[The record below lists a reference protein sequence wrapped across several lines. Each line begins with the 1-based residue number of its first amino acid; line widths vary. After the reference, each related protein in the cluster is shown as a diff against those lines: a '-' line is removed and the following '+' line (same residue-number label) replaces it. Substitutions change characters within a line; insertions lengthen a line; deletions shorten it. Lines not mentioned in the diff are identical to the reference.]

1 MHAFFKLYTTL
12 FVFVAFGL
20 FAQQPDPLRSS
31 DAEAQIQ
38 WVDSIY
44 SKLSL
49 EQKIGQLF
57 MPMVFSNRDTLHYQS
72 IERLVAAGKVGGV
85 LYSLGTPER
94 QLHWTNA
101 LQEKAQVPLL
111 VAMDAEWGVGMRLQD
126 VQDFPWNMTL
136 GAHASTQ
143 TAKQIGYRMGLQSKR
158 LGVHFNFAPVADV
171 NSNPKNPII
180 GNRAFGE
187 NPETVADF
195 AVAIH
200 QGYNLSGGLT
210 SAKHFPGHGDTQK
223 DSHKTLPTVDRN
235 RKELDAKE
243 LIPFKRLIEAGVS
256 SIMVAHL
263 NLPQIERAGLPSTL
277 SYKIVT
283 EILQEQ
289 LGFNGLVVTDA
300 LDMKGVSQYQK
311 GSNIDLLAFMAG
323 NDLLLLSEDI
333 PAGISSIKKAYNQ
346 GQISESRLARSVKK
360 ILKAKYWAG
369 LHQYSPIH
377 PENAT
382 ADLNNDI
389 DTAWIA
395 QAFREALTLLENTND
410 ILPLKKNQKLG
421 HIALGDAEDYTF
433 HQTLGSYIDITGL
446 TDNNLE
452 DWLATHPK
460 TPLVVSFHRANENP
474 WEPFDFDKK
483 MLKQLQKWQ
492 KSRPIILVP
501 FVKPYALK
509 SLKFRPDALL
519 WAYQN
524 SEIAQRQAAQALVGL
539 SDIQGKLPVS
549 SGNYSVGSGIK
560 LQKKV
565 FWEQVSA
572 QDQGFSITRLSRIDS
587 LAKEAIDQKMTPG
600 MQILIAKNG
609 DLVYHKAFGH
619 HTYAQ
624 KRPVALTDVYDLASL
639 TKILATL
646 PVVIQAV
653 DRGELSLDEPLGKL
667 LPDFK
672 NSNKADLSLRA
683 LLSHYAGLQPWI
695 PFYKETLDED
705 NHPLKKW
712 YRKKPNKRYN
722 IAVGPE
728 MYLKEK
734 FHKFI
739 RDSIRESPLLDSL
752 EYKYSDLPYYLLQYY
767 LEDSYQRSLSEI
779 VLEQWIQPLG
789 LERTGYKPLQW
800 ISKDSIVPSERDTYF
815 RQMELRGQ
823 VHDMGAALLGG
834 IGGHAGLFSNAFEL
848 GKMMQVYLDRG
859 KIGQDSLFSAAVFDQ
874 FNRRSFATANVRRG
888 IGFDK
893 PQFSGEGPAGP
904 SASPESFGHLGFTGT
919 YVWAD
924 PKHELIVVILSNRT
938 YPSMDRN
945 AFSKQN
951 IRTRMHQAVYEALI
965 PSAL

>member
-1 MHAFFKLYTTL
+1 MHGFFKLYFTF

-20 FAQQPDPLRSS
+20 YAQQPDPLRSS

-44 SKLSL
+44 STLSL

-57 MPMVFSNRDTLHYQS
+57 MPMVFSNRDTLHYQF
-72 IERLVAAGKVGGV
+72 IERLVAAGQVGGV

-94 QLHWTNA
+94 QLHWTNE
-101 LQEKAQVPLL
+101 LQKKAQVPLL
-111 VAMDAEWGVGMRLQD
+111 IAMDAEWGVGMRLQD

-143 TAKQIGYRMGLQSKR
+143 TVKEIGYRMGLQSKR
-158 LGVHFNFAPVADV
+158 LGVHFNFAPVADI

-187 NPETVADF
+187 NPHTVADF
-195 AVAIH
+195 AVALH
-200 QGYNLSGGLT
+200 QGYVHSGGLT
-210 SAKHFPGHGDTQK
+210 SAKHFPGHGDTQQ
-223 DSHKTLPTVDRN
+223 DSHKTLPKINRN
-235 RKELDAKE
+235 KEQLLQKELV
-243 LIPFKRLIEAGVS
+243 PFKRLIEAGVS
-256 SIMVAHL
+256 SIMVGHL
-263 NLPQIERAGLPSTL
+263 NLPQVEINGLPSTL

-283 EILQEQ
+283 ELLQEQ

-300 LDMKGVSQYQK
+300 LDMKGVSQHK
-311 GSNIDLLAFMAG
+311 SGSNIDLLAFMAG

-333 PAGISSIKKAYNQ
+333 PAGILSIEKAFNQ

-369 LHQYSPIH
+369 LHQYSPRN
-377 PENAT
+377 PKNAT
-382 ADLNNDI
+382 VDLNNDI

-395 QAFREALTLLENTND
+395 KAFREALTLLENSGD
-410 ILPLKKNQKLG
+410 ILPLSKDQKVG
-421 HIALGDAEDYTF
+421 HIALGDGEDHTF
-433 HQTLGSYIDITGL
+433 QHTLGAYIDV
-446 TDNNLE
+446 
-452 DWLATHPK
+452 
-460 TPLVVSFHRANENP
+460 TPLNENTVENWLVKNPQTPIVVSFHRANENP

-483 MLKQLQKWQ
+483 TLKQLQKCQ
-492 KSRPIILVP
+492 KSNPLILVP

-509 SLKFRPDALL
+509 SLKFKPDGLL

-524 SEIAQRQAAQALVGL
+524 SAIAQRQAARALVGL
-539 SDIQGKLPVS
+539 SDIQGSLPVS
-549 SGNYSVGSGIK
+549 SGNYSVGSGIT

-565 FWEQVSA
+565 FWEQASA
-572 QDQGFSITRLSRIDS
+572 QDQGFSITRLTKIDS
-587 LAKEAIDQKMTPG
+587 LAQEAINQKMTPG

-646 PVVIQAV
+646 PLLIQAV
-653 DRGELSLDEPLGKL
+653 DRGELSLDDTIGEL
-667 LPDFK
+667 LPDFSE
-672 NSNKADLSLRA
+672 SNKSDLTIRS

-705 NHPLKKW
+705 NNPLKKW
-712 YRKKPNKRYN
+712 YRKKPSKRFSVP
-722 IAVGPE
+722 VGPE

-734 FHKFI
+734 FRKFI

-752 EYKYSDLPYYLLQYY
+752 AYKYSDLPYYLLQYY
-767 LEDSYQRSLSEI
+767 FEDTHQRSLSEI
-779 VLEQWIQPLG
+779 VLEQWIRPLG
-789 LERTGYKPLQW
+789 LKRTGFKPVQW

-834 IGGHAGLFSNAFEL
+834 VGGHAGLFSNAFEL

-893 PQFSGEGPAGP
+893 PQFSGEGPAG
-904 SASPESFGHLGFTGT
+904 SLASPESFGHLGFTGT
-919 YVWAD
+919 YAWAD
-924 PKHELIVVILSNRT
+924 PKHQLIVVILSNRT

-965 PSAL
+965 PTAL